1 MSITNGKLD
10 NVQSEEKQ
18 EKAENIAPADVLET
32 TRSKAKRKWCCNYS
46 AGEQH
51 DEEQHIHD
59 QGKKKQLDKKDS
71 SVPAI
76 RDHKFELPELSR
88 IFLGE
93 AWRIVFT
100 ATTCFDLYG
109 ITWSIASVFASS
121 LASDFSIRDNQDD
134 YAIFILL
141 FLVTVLGMSFFSIV
155 EQLYV
160 QLGFFVCRLIMV
172 AIMLITV
179 SIASTTDVAHFGE
192 QEGPEKSSPL
202 ADFRTLHLS
211 TLTFL
216 ISPPNNYNNNN
227 KTLDPIPVLPKCDYF
242 HPAVVTLDDND
253 SIPEDGNKEAE
264 IVNYEDEYSTNN
276 SVNSNEHSD
285 LYD

>member
-1 MSITNGKLD
+1 MMEACARAELLASQADDALEEPAPLSTAQCAALVAADFLEDEDETESNFGSDDRTTMPITNGNLD
-10 NVQSEEKQ
+10 TVQSEEKQ
-18 EKAENIAPADVLET
+18 EKSENIAPANVLET
-32 TRSKAKRKWCCNYS
+32 THLKAKRNWWCNYS
-46 AGEQH
+46 AGDQL
-51 DEEQHIHD
+51 DDEQHIHE
-59 QGKKKQLDKKDS
+59 QEKKKRLDKNDS

-76 RDHKFELPELSR
+76 RDRKFELPELSR

-141 FLVTVLGMSFFSIV
+141 FLVIVLGMSFFSIV

-192 QEGPEKSSPL
+192 QEGPERSSPL
-202 ADFRTLHLS
+202 ADFRTLHL
-211 TLTFL
+211 
-216 ISPPNNYNNNN
+216 
-227 KTLDPIPVLPKCDYF
+227 
-242 HPAVVTLDDND
+242 
-253 SIPEDGNKEAE
+253 
-264 IVNYEDEYSTNN
+264 
-276 SVNSNEHSD
+276 
-285 LYD
+285 

>member
-1 MSITNGKLD
+1 MEVPGPPSTVQCAALVAVEFLEDGDELDDRTTMPITNVKLD
-10 NVQSEEKQ
+10 NVQNEEKQ
-18 EKAENIAPADVLET
+18 EKSESLAPTSTSVLKT
-32 TRSKAKRKWCCNYS
+32 KTMHSKAKSKRKWCCNYS
-46 AGEQH
+46 AAEQH
-51 DEEQHIHD
+51 DEEQERHD
-59 QGKKKQLDKKDS
+59 QEQKKRLEKDI

-76 RDHKFELPELSR
+76 HDRKFELPELSR

-93 AWRIVFT
+93 KWRVIFT

-141 FLVTVLGMSFFSIV
+141 FLVIVLGMSFFSIV

-179 SIASTTDVAHFGE
+179 SIGSTTDVAHFGE
-192 QEGPEKSSPL
+192 QEGPERSSPL
-202 ADFRTLHLS
+202 VDFQTLHS
-211 TLTFL
+211 
-216 ISPPNNYNNNN
+216 
-227 KTLDPIPVLPKCDYF
+227 
-242 HPAVVTLDDND
+242 
-253 SIPEDGNKEAE
+253 
-264 IVNYEDEYSTNN
+264 
-276 SVNSNEHSD
+276 
-285 LYD
+285 